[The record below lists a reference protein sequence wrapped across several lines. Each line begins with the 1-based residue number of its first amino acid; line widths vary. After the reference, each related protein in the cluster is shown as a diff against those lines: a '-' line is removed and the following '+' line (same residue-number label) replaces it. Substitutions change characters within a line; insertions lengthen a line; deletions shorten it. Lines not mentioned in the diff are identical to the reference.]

1 MPRPL
6 HLLLISAALIS
17 GIIASPAW
25 AQVDED
31 AATSLAKKG
40 NCFKCHAVEKR
51 KKAPSYKE
59 IAKKYSGKPTAHND
73 LYLHITGTPNV
84 KIEEGDE
91 PHAAPP
97 TKDKA
102 EIDNLIRWIL
112 SRDQVS

>member
-1 MPRPL
+1 MPLRL
-6 HLLLISAALIS
+6 RSLMLAAALLT
-17 GIIASPAW
+17 GIIASPAQ

-40 NCFKCHAVEKR
+40 NCFKCHSVEKR

-73 LYLHITGTPNV
+73 LYLHITGTPTV

-102 EIDNLIRWIL
+102 ELDNLIRWIL